1 MLVHFF
7 CTVVFA
13 DNDLATITTDYGTF
27 RRAAYTGT
35 IREAVMAKIA
45 NATLKGK
52 TGTCKFEIHPADTS
66 FNAGIVA
73 R

>member
-13 DNDLATITTDYGTF
+13 NNDLAIITTDYGTF

-35 IREAVMAKIA
+35 IKEAVMAKIA
-45 NATLKGK
+45 GATFKNK
-52 TGTCKFEIHPADTS
+52 TGACKFEICPADTS
-66 FNAGIVA
+66 FNVGIV
-73 R
+73 